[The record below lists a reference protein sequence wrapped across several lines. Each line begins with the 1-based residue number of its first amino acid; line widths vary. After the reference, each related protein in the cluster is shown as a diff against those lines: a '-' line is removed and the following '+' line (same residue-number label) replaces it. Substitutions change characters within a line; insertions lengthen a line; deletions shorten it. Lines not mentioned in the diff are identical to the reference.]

1 MTVTPPWTVEARWTA
16 RRRFEAH
23 SPTPAVAQ
31 MDARADSGGDNT
43 APTPMETVLI
53 ALAGCTGMDV
63 VGILEK
69 MRAPLRTLTVRV
81 SGERAQIHPKV
92 FTKIHIRY
100 ECGGPGLTTSQV
112 ERAVRLSQEK
122 YCSVAAM
129 LRPAVP
135 LTYETVLLG
144 SDESGERVAR
154 AG

>member
-1 MTVTPPWTVEARWTA
+1 MTAPWTIEARWIG

-23 SPTPAVAQ
+23 SPTPTVVQ
-31 MDARADSGGDNT
+31 LDARAESGGEST
-43 APTPMETVLI
+43 GPTPMETLLT

-69 MRAPLRTLTVRV
+69 MRAPLVGLSVRV
-81 SGERAQIHPKV
+81 SGERAPIHPKV

-100 ECGGPGLTTSQV
+100 EFWGPALTAAQV

-129 LRPAVP
+129 LRPAVA
-135 LTYETVLLG
+135 LTYETVLIDAQGRDRQAL
-144 SDESGERVAR
+144 